1 MISLRK
7 RDIKKALKAGAKA
20 GGVSLADVRA
30 DIEATIDEAMDS
42 ADPEVQTNFKKYFGN
57 KRPTPEEYIY
67 KTMSDEVYQAFQNI
81 LKHRRKQKNL
91 VIDGY
96 SVFLFINRNGNPQV
110 AVNYEAVF
118 RKLVDKYN
126 SKHEEPLP
134 KITPHVCR
142 HTYCSNMAKSGMN
155 PKVLQYLMG
164 HSDISVTLNT
174 YTHLKLDDAREEVE
188 KLARKQ
194 AEAENE
200 FRQLGMKEDKVK
212 FKKMG

>member
-142 HTYCSNMAKSGMN
+142 HTYCSNQARAGMN
-155 PKVLQYLMG
+155 PKTLQYLMG
-164 HSDISVTLNT
+164 HSDIGVTLNT
-174 YTHLKLDDAREEVE
+174 YTHIKYDDAKDEI
-188 KLARKQ
+188 L
-194 AEAENE
+194 
-200 FRQLGMKEDKVK
+200 
-212 FKKMG
+212 KMAGSR

>member
-30 DIEATIDEAMDS
+30 DIEATIDEAMNS

-81 LKHRRKQKNL
+81 LKHRRKPKNL

-96 SVFLFINRNGNPQV
+96 SDFLFINRNGNPQV

-134 KITPHVCR
+134 KITPHVMR
-142 HTYCSNMAKSGMN
+142 HTFCTRLANAGMN
-155 PKVLQYLMG
+155 PKALQYVMG
-164 HSDISVTLNT
+164 HSNITITLNL
-174 YTHLKLDDAREEVE
+174 YTHASLET
-188 KLARKQ
+188 
-194 AEAENE
+194 
-200 FRQLGMKEDKVK
+200 VK
-212 FKKMG
+212 SELQRFVA

>member
-1 MISLRK
+1 MLGLRK

-30 DIEATIDEAMDS
+30 DIEATIEEAMNS
-42 ADPEVQTNFKKYFGN
+42 TDPEVQANFKKYFGN

-96 SVFLFINRNGNPQV
+96 SDFLFINRNGNPQV

-134 KITPHVCR
+134 KITPHVMR
-142 HTYCSNMAKSGMN
+142 HTFCTRLANAGMN
-155 PKVLQYLMG
+155 PKALQYVMG
-164 HSDISVTLNT
+164 HSNITITLNR
-174 YTHLKLDDAREEVE
+174 YTHASLET
-188 KLARKQ
+188 
-194 AEAENE
+194 
-200 FRQLGMKEDKVK
+200 VK
-212 FKKMG
+212 SELQRFVA

>member
-20 GGVSLADVRA
+20 GVVSLVDVRA
-30 DIEATIDEAMDS
+30 NIEVTIDEAMNS
-42 ADPEVQTNFKKYFGN
+42 TNPEMQTNFKKYFGN

-96 SVFLFINRNGNPQV
+96 SDFLFINRNGNPQV

-134 KITPHVCR
+134 KITPHVMR
-142 HTYCSNMAKSGMN
+142 HTFCTRLANAGMN
-155 PKVLQYLMG
+155 PKALQYVMG
-164 HSDISVTLNT
+164 HSNITITLNR
-174 YTHLKLDDAREEVE
+174 YTHASLET
-188 KLARKQ
+188 
-194 AEAENE
+194 
-200 FRQLGMKEDKVK
+200 VK
-212 FKKMG
+212 SELQRFVA

>member
-1 MISLRK
+1 MIGLNK

-30 DIEATIDEAMDS
+30 DIEATIDEAMNS

-96 SVFLFINRNGNPQV
+96 SDFLFINRNGNPQV

-134 KITPHVCR
+134 KITPHVMR
-142 HTYCSNMAKSGMN
+142 HTFCTRLANAGMN
-155 PKVLQYLMG
+155 PKALQYVMG
-164 HSDISVTLNT
+164 HSNITITLNL
-174 YTHLKLDDAREEVE
+174 YTHASLET
-188 KLARKQ
+188 
-194 AEAENE
+194 
-200 FRQLGMKEDKVK
+200 VK
-212 FKKMG
+212 SELQRFVA

>member
-30 DIEATIDEAMDS
+30 DIEATIDEAMNS

-96 SVFLFINRNGNPQV
+96 SDFLFINRNGNPQV

-155 PKVLQYLMG
+155 PKALQYLMG

-174 YTHLKLDDAREEVE
+174 YTHVNLEDAREEV
-188 KLARKQ
+188 ARIQ
-194 AEAENE
+194 
-200 FRQLGMKEDKVK
+200 VV
-212 FKKMG
+212 

>member
-1 MISLRK
+1 MIRLKK

-30 DIEATIDEAMDS
+30 DIEATIDEAMNS
-42 ADPEVQTNFKKYFGN
+42 TDPKVQANFKKYFGN

-96 SVFLFINRNGNPQV
+96 SDFLFINRNGNPQV

-134 KITPHVCR
+134 KITPHVMR
-142 HTYCSNMAKSGMN
+142 HTFCTRLANAGMN
-155 PKVLQYLMG
+155 PKALQYVMG
-164 HSDISVTLNT
+164 HSNITITLNR
-174 YTHLKLDDAREEVE
+174 YTHASLET
-188 KLARKQ
+188 
-194 AEAENE
+194 
-200 FRQLGMKEDKVK
+200 VK
-212 FKKMG
+212 SELQRFVA

>member
-30 DIEATIDEAMDS
+30 DIEATIDEAMNS
-42 ADPEVQTNFKKYFGN
+42 TDPEVQANFKKYFGN

-96 SVFLFINRNGNPQV
+96 SDFLFINRNGNPQV

-134 KITPHVCR
+134 KITPHVMR
-142 HTYCSNMAKSGMN
+142 HTFCTRLANAGMN
-155 PKVLQYLMG
+155 PKALQYVMG
-164 HSDISVTLNT
+164 HSNITITLNR
-174 YTHLKLDDAREEVE
+174 YTHASLET
-188 KLARKQ
+188 
-194 AEAENE
+194 
-200 FRQLGMKEDKVK
+200 VK
-212 FKKMG
+212 SELQRFVA

>member
-1 MISLRK
+1 MIGLKR

-30 DIEATIDEAMDS
+30 DIEATIDEAMNS
-42 ADPEVQTNFKKYFGN
+42 NDPEVQANFKKYFGN

-96 SVFLFINRNGNPQV
+96 SDFLFINRNGNPQV

-134 KITPHVCR
+134 KITPHVMR
-142 HTYCSNMAKSGMN
+142 HTFCTRLANAGMN
-155 PKVLQYLMG
+155 PKALQYVMG
-164 HSDISVTLNT
+164 HSNITITLNR
-174 YTHLKLDDAREEVE
+174 YTHASLET
-188 KLARKQ
+188 
-194 AEAENE
+194 
-200 FRQLGMKEDKVK
+200 VK
-212 FKKMG
+212 SELQRFVA

>member
-30 DIEATIDEAMDS
+30 DIEATIDEAMNS
-42 ADPEVQTNFKKYFGN
+42 ADPEMQTNFKKYFGN

-134 KITPHVCR
+134 KITPHVMR
-142 HTYCSNMAKSGMN
+142 HTFCTRLANAGMN
-155 PKVLQYLMG
+155 PKALQYVMG
-164 HSDISVTLNT
+164 HSNITITLNL
-174 YTHLKLDDAREEVE
+174 YTHASLET
-188 KLARKQ
+188 
-194 AEAENE
+194 
-200 FRQLGMKEDKVK
+200 VK
-212 FKKMG
+212 SELQRFVA

>member
-1 MISLRK
+1 MIGLNK

-30 DIEATIDEAMDS
+30 DIEATIDEAMNS
-42 ADPEVQTNFKKYFGN
+42 TDPEVQANFKKYFGN

-96 SVFLFINRNGNPQV
+96 SDFLFINRNGNPQV

-134 KITPHVCR
+134 KITPHVMR
-142 HTYCSNMAKSGMN
+142 HTFCTRLANAGMN
-155 PKVLQYLMG
+155 PKALQYVMG
-164 HSDISVTLNT
+164 HSNITITLNL
-174 YTHLKLDDAREEVE
+174 YTHASLET
-188 KLARKQ
+188 
-194 AEAENE
+194 
-200 FRQLGMKEDKVK
+200 VK
-212 FKKMG
+212 SELQRFVA

>member
-164 HSDISVTLNT
+164 HADISVTMNT
-174 YTHLKLDDAREEVE
+174 YTHLGFDDAKDEIERITSM
-188 KLARKQ
+188 A
-194 AEAENE
+194 
-200 FRQLGMKEDKVK
+200 
-212 FKKMG
+212 

>member
-1 MISLRK
+1 MLN
-7 RDIKKALKAGAKA
+7 AEGLL
-20 GGVSLADVRA
+20 SLADVRA
-30 DIEATIDEAMDS
+30 DIEATIDEAMNS

-67 KTMSDEVYQAFQNI
+67 KTLSDEVYQAFQNI

-96 SVFLFINRNGNPQV
+96 SDFLFINRNGNPQV

-134 KITPHVCR
+134 KITPHVMR
-142 HTYCSNMAKSGMN
+142 HTFCTRLANAGMN
-155 PKVLQYLMG
+155 PKALQYVMG
-164 HSDISVTLNT
+164 HSNITITLNLF
-174 YTHLKLDDAREEVE
+174 THASLET
-188 KLARKQ
+188 
-194 AEAENE
+194 
-200 FRQLGMKEDKVK
+200 VK
-212 FKKMG
+212 SELQRFVA

>member
-30 DIEATIDEAMDS
+30 DIEATIDEAMNS
-42 ADPEVQTNFKKYFGN
+42 ADPEVHANFKKYFGN

-96 SVFLFINRNGNPQV
+96 SDFLFINRNGNPQV

-134 KITPHVCR
+134 KITPHVMR
-142 HTYCSNMAKSGMN
+142 HTFCTRLANAGMN
-155 PKVLQYLMG
+155 PKALQYVMG
-164 HSDISVTLNT
+164 HSNITITLNL
-174 YTHLKLDDAREEVE
+174 YTHASLET
-188 KLARKQ
+188 
-194 AEAENE
+194 
-200 FRQLGMKEDKVK
+200 VK
-212 FKKMG
+212 SELQRFVA

>member
-1 MISLRK
+1 
-7 RDIKKALKAGAKA
+7 
-20 GGVSLADVRA
+20 
-30 DIEATIDEAMDS
+30 
-42 ADPEVQTNFKKYFGN
+42 
-57 KRPTPEEYIY
+57 
-67 KTMSDEVYQAFQNI
+67 MSDEVYQAFQNI

-142 HTYCSNMAKSGMN
+142 HTFCSNMAKSGMN
-155 PKVLQYLMG
+155 PKTLQYIMG
-164 HSDISVTLNT
+164 HADISVTLNT
-174 YTHLKLDDAREEVE
+174 YTHVNFDDAKEEVYRI
-188 KLARKQ
+188 A
-194 AEAENE
+194 NS
-200 FRQLGMKEDKVK
+200 
-212 FKKMG
+212 

>member
-1 MISLRK
+1 MLRIKK

-20 GGVSLADVRA
+20 GGMSLADVREN
-30 DIEATIDEAMDS
+30 IEATIDEAMDS

-134 KITPHVCR
+134 KITPHVMR
-142 HTYCSNMAKSGMN
+142 HTFCTRLANAGMN
-155 PKVLQYLMG
+155 PKALQYVMG
-164 HSDISVTLNT
+164 HSNITITLNL
-174 YTHLKLDDAREEVE
+174 YTHASLET
-188 KLARKQ
+188 
-194 AEAENE
+194 
-200 FRQLGMKEDKVK
+200 VK
-212 FKKMG
+212 SELQRFVA